1 MPGGP
6 LLELMQGQDMQ
17 ALISACNACTTGTL
31 ILRTEIFNISYNI
44 SWQVDHYNQIDA
56 ASHWDGTQPVL

>member
-31 ILRTEIFNISYNI
+31 IYTQEIL
-44 SWQVDHYNQIDA
+44 QVDHYNQIDA
-56 ASHWDGTQPVL
+56 ASHWDGIHPVL